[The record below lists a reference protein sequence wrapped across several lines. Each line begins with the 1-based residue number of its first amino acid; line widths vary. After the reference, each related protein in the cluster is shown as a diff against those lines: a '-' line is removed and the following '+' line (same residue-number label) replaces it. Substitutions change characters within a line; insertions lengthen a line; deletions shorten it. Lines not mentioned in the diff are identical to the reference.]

1 MKIRAAGLLDLARIE
16 EMHRSSDIKLS
27 EAAPPA
33 ARLWTLLSS
42 TLSALLPLS
51 QETLMYVAEEN
62 GKVVGFIQASG
73 QPLGLDLRRARVLQ
87 VLNLQVAD
95 GSDSDEVAPA
105 LVQHLCNQALERG
118 ALRLFVRLPDRDPL
132 LPAFRVQGFRQ
143 YATEQVVYAEK
154 PRQRSDHYPEGLRP
168 VKRGDDRKV
177 YQLYRKVTP
186 QGVSQLEAPTYRE
199 WKALHPSEWTGALG
213 PRGADKQEHVVDR
226 VEVVGW
232 VRMQR
237 GSGARPDTLQF
248 MALPESPLPA
258 ELADFGISLLG
269 DSAAPAWSSLRHYD
283 SHMIDAL
290 RGRGFTVLL
299 TQLLLVKGWR
309 CACPSRCGK
318 KDWCPRSVKWLKHG
332 AKLAPPTGTK
342 RSSCSR
348 APCRPTWPARCMSA

>member
-1 MKIRAAGLLDLARIE
+1 LKVRTAGLLDLARIE
-16 EMHRSSDIKLS
+16 EMHRSSDMRLS

-33 ARLWTLLSS
+33 ARLWSLLTS

-95 GSDSDEVAPA
+95 GADSDEVAPA

-132 LPAFRVQGFRQ
+132 LPAFRLQGFRQ

-154 PRQRSDHYPEGLRP
+154 PKRLSDQYPDGLRS
-168 VKRGDDRKV
+168 VKRGDDRRL

-199 WKALHPSEWTGALG
+199 WKALHAAESNSG
-213 PRGADKQEHVVDR
+213 HVVDR
-226 VEVVGW
+226 IEIVGW

-248 MALPESPLPA
+248 MALPENALPA

-269 DSAAPAWSSLRHYD
+269 DSDAPAWSSLRHYD

-290 RGRGFTVLL
+290 RGRGFNVLL
-299 TQLLLVKGWR
+299 TQLLLVKELALRVPKPVREKGLV
-309 CACPSRCGK
+309 PSLG
-318 KDWCPRSVKWLKHG
+318 
-332 AKLAPPTGTK
+332 
-342 RSSCSR
+342 
-348 APCRPTWPARCMSA
+348 